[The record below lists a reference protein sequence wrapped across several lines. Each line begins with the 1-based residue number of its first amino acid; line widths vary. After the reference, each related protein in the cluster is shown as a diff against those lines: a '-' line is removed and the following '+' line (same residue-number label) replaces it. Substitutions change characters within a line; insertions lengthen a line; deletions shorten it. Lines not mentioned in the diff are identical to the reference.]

1 MANLDE
7 KKTKQESQEPQRKK
21 GLSGR
26 LLKLLALLLVVL
38 AVVVLTTMEDG
49 SSFAALRR
57 WLMYGDSGSSGNR
70 YTYTADSGNRYG
82 QLGGSLLLVSGN
94 SIQLLRDDGTALYD
108 LQVSLKSP
116 SLSVGDNAAAVC
128 DVGGGTVYLL
138 DTSGVYRE
146 LTASGSLCYYSARL
160 NGKNYL
166 AVTEQKTGYKAS
178 VTVYNDE
185 GEKLFGFD
193 SHDSYIS
200 DALVTEDCRYV
211 VAVSLDPRGGVFG
224 STLLV
229 YDLSQAQQ
237 AGEYPIRDGLVM
249 ELVNTGDRLISLCD
263 TRLSI
268 ISLAGETLLDYSYG
282 NLYLHDYA
290 LTGGDFC
297 ALLLG
302 RYQAG
307 NVCQLSTFDLDGE
320 PIASLEVTEEVLDL
334 SAAGEYL
341 AVLYSDSLVIYTR
354 DLQEYARLEG
364 TDYAG
369 RTIMGEDG
377 TALVLSG
384 SSAWRYLP

>member
-1 MANLDE
+1 MANHDE
-7 KKTKQESQEPQRKK
+7 KRTKQEAQEPQGKK
-21 GLSGR
+21 GLSSR
-26 LLKLLALLLVVL
+26 LPKLLILLLVVL

-49 SSFAALRR
+49 TSFAALRR
-57 WLMYGDSGSSGNR
+57 WLMYGDSGNSGNC

-82 QLGGSLLLVSGN
+82 QLGGDLLLVNGN

-116 SLSVGDNAAAVC
+116 SLSVGNNAAAVC

-138 DTSGVYRE
+138 DKSGVYRE
-146 LTASGSLCYYSARL
+146 MTASGNLCYYSARL

-178 VTVYNDE
+178 VAVYNNE

-200 DALVTEDCRYV
+200 DALVTEDCKYV
-211 VAVSLDPRGGVFG
+211 VAVSLDPRSGVFG

-229 YDLSQAQQ
+229 YDLAQAQQ
-237 AGEYPIRDGLVM
+237 VGEYPIRDGLVM
-249 ELVNTGDRLISLCD
+249 ELVNTGGRLISLCD

-268 ISLAGETLLDYSYG
+268 ISLEGETLLDHSYG
-282 NLYLHDYA
+282 NLYLHGYA

-320 PIASLEVTEEVLDL
+320 LVASLEVTEEVLDL

-377 TALVLSG
+377 TALVLAG